1 MNNAT
6 KTIPQILRDNI
17 CTVFNLLNLLIA
29 VSLAAVG
36 AWKNIL
42 FIAIILI
49 NTVVGIIQ
57 EIKAKRQIE
66 RLTLLAQPTVT
77 ILQEST
83 ERNIRPEEI
92 RKGDLLVLTAGSAI
106 CTDCILQEGQLE
118 VNESILTGESEAA
131 IKQTGDKLLSGSSVI
146 AGKCLAEAICGTEA
160 CFTAKMVDQVRK
172 TKSGSSE
179 LLASMKKVTRLT
191 SFLIVPLGVLLF
203 VQAFFFR
210 GAAVDAAV
218 VATSAGLLG
227 MLPKGLVLLIS
238 IGLAV
243 GVIRLSK
250 KNVLVRELHSLENLA
265 HCDVVCL
272 DKTGTLTEGSL
283 MVESIHPQTDKA
295 EFKKLI
301 ASHLAGTDDN
311 NSTFQALKNYFP
323 IGDAY
328 NVTSTVPFSSERKW
342 SSVTLEDGRTQVLG
356 APEKLCPQIPRD
368 MEEQMAQGKR
378 ILFVGL
384 CSGTVTPD
392 QIQPMGTIVIAD
404 KLRKNAVPTIRY
416 FYRQGVDV
424 KVISGDNPLAASVVA
439 KRSGIRGAERFV
451 DASRLTD
458 AELEHAAE
466 RYTVFGRVTPE
477 QKRVLIAALQRQ
489 GHKVAMTGD
498 GVNDLL
504 AMRQADCSATMGNG
518 SDAAKQTAQLVLL
531 DSDFAV
537 LRDVISEGRRV
548 INNLTKSAGVFFIK
562 TIYSVLLCVLCLLL
576 NTDFPFIPIQIT
588 LIDAVIEAFPAFFM
602 SFERNDRKVEG
613 TFLGSAIR
621 SALPNSTAIF
631 LCCTAIFLI
640 APGMGMDRA
649 QASLLMYLTVGCVSL
664 AGVEP
669 PCPI

>member
-238 IGLAV
+238 SG
-243 GVIRLSK
+243 R
-250 KNVLVRELHSLENLA
+250 
-265 HCDVVCL
+265 
-272 DKTGTLTEGSL
+272 
-283 MVESIHPQTDKA
+283 HPA
-295 EFKKLI
+295 
-301 ASHLAGTDDN
+301 
-311 NSTFQALKNYFP
+311 FQ
-323 IGDAY
+323 
-328 NVTSTVPFSSERKW
+328 
-342 SSVTLEDGRTQVLG
+342 
-356 APEKLCPQIPRD
+356 
-368 MEEQMAQGKR
+368 EE
-378 ILFVGL
+378 
-384 CSGTVTPD
+384 CSG
-392 QIQPMGTIVIAD
+392 A
-404 KLRKNAVPTIRY
+404 
-416 FYRQGVDV
+416 
-424 KVISGDNPLAASVVA
+424 
-439 KRSGIRGAERFV
+439 GA
-451 DASRLTD
+451 
-458 AELEHAAE
+458 
-466 RYTVFGRVTPE
+466 
-477 QKRVLIAALQRQ
+477 
-489 GHKVAMTGD
+489 
-498 GVNDLL
+498 
-504 AMRQADCSATMGNG
+504 
-518 SDAAKQTAQLVLL
+518 
-531 DSDFAV
+531 
-537 LRDVISEGRRV
+537 
-548 INNLTKSAGVFFIK
+548 
-562 TIYSVLLCVLCLLL
+562 
-576 NTDFPFIPIQIT
+576 
-588 LIDAVIEAFPAFFM
+588 AFFGK
-602 SFERNDRKVEG
+602 SHP
-613 TFLGSAIR
+613 L
-621 SALPNSTAIF
+621 
-631 LCCTAIFLI
+631 
-640 APGMGMDRA
+640 
-649 QASLLMYLTVGCVSL
+649 
-664 AGVEP
+664 
-669 PCPI
+669 